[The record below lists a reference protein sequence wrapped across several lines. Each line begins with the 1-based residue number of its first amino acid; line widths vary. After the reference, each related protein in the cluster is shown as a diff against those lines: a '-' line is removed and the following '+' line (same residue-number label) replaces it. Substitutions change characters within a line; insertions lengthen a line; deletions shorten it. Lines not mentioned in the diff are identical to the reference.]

1 MFKILDKRQLA
12 ENVNEY
18 VIEAPLAAKN
28 AAPGQFVI
36 LRVDA
41 DGERVPFTIAD
52 YDRERGTV
60 TILVQTVGATTYQL
74 AQKNAGDSV
83 ADFVGPLGNP
93 TDLSRFE
100 KVLLVGGGIGGA
112 VIHPQAKLL
121 NSLGKAP
128 DVVWA
133 PGQRSCCCIWTKCAA
148 IRRNCSR

>member
-74 AQKNAGDSV
+74 AQKNAGDSF
-83 ADFVGPLGNP
+83 ADFVGPLGTP
-93 TDLSRFE
+93 PDLSRFE
-100 KVLLVGGGIGGA
+100 KVLLVGGGIGVA
-112 VIHPQAKLL
+112 VFNHLA
-121 NSLGKAP
+121 
-128 DVVWA
+128 
-133 PGQRSCCCIWTKCAA
+133 
-148 IRRNCSR
+148 